1 MRISSPLPG
10 RPAPWFRPWFR
21 LWFRLWFRPWF
32 RPWFR
37 LSAGI
42 AALLFCV
49 ANPFSS
55 IARAQEKTATI
66 TLGSDTAMAG
76 GTVVIP
82 IAFHAKEGVKIKALS
97 VEILVPDK
105 FLRLRAART
114 SLGTELAGGEVKT
127 EQSPAPEK
135 AGLSILKVTVTA
147 QKALPTGVLATLEF
161 RLAEQVGDTSKL
173 VLQSSKATVT
183 TVEGQTLTDVEQRNG
198 EVAISKTPPAFV
210 GCFFFTH

>member
-1 MRISSPLPG
+1 MRISCPLPG

-21 LWFRLWFRPWF
+21 LWFRLWFRW
-32 RPWFR
+32 
-37 LSAGI
+37 SAGI
-42 AALLFCV
+42 AAVLFSV

-114 SLGTELAGGEVKT
+114 SLGTEMAGGEVKT
-127 EQSPAPEK
+127 EQSSAPEK
-135 AGLSILKVTVTA
+135 AGISILKVTVTA
-147 QKALPTGVLATLEF
+147 QKGLPTGVIATLEF
-161 RLAEQVGDTSKL
+161 RLAEQVGDTTKL
-173 VLQSSKATVT
+173 PLQTGKVMVT
-183 TVEGQTLTDVEQRNG
+183 TVEGQTLTDIAQRNG
-198 EVAISKTPPAFV
+198 EVAISKPPPAFV

>member
-1 MRISSPLPG
+1 MRISSPLPR

-21 LWFRLWFRPWF
+21 LWF

-42 AALLFCV
+42 AALLFSV

-114 SLGTELAGGEVKT
+114 SLGTEMAGGEVKT
-127 EQSPAPEK
+127 EQSSTPEK
-135 AGLSILKVTVTA
+135 AGVSILKVTIA
-147 QKALPTGVLATLEF
+147 SQKALPTGVVATLEF
-161 RLAEQVGDTSKL
+161 RLAEQVGDTGKL
-173 VLQSSKATVT
+173 PLESSKVTATT
-183 TVEGQTLTDVEQRNG
+183 MDGRTLTDVARRNG
-198 EVAISKTPPAFV
+198 EVAISKTPPTFV